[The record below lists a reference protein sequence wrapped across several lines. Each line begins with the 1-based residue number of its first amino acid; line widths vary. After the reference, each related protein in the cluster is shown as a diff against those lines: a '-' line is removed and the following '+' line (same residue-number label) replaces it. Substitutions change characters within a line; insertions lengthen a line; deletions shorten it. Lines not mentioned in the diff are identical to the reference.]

1 MAIAVTRGIANSEA
15 VSQIMLNG
23 DGTGIDAALLEI
35 APRQPIEIASINIH
49 RFVRIVLAAIATL
62 GIGNARIRGIV
73 TFQVIMADGHS
84 GRRAKTEGERRRYA
98 PATDIDFIA
107 ARDIGIVLEKIQPE
121 CRIAIE
127 EFLVEVQGVAASLV
141 RTIGEAAIDEV
152 PSLGLLAD
160 EIEAAAGRAPVLRM
174 PS

>member
-1 MAIAVTRGIANSEA
+1 
-15 VSQIMLNG
+15 
-23 DGTGIDAALLEI
+23 
-35 APRQPIEIASINIH
+35 
-49 RFVRIVLAAIATL
+49 
-62 GIGNARIRGIV
+62 
-73 TFQVIMADGHS
+73 MADGHS

-141 RTIGEAAIDEV
+141 RTIGEASIDEV

-160 EIEAAAGRAPVLRM
+160 EIEAAAGRAPSSECRVRG
-174 PS
+174 PC